1 MFEAGLEGP
10 FQLSIT
16 SIDEHVPANAP
27 GVFALSDVIAT
38 DGSSAIN
45 CVGRSDD
52 DVAAALKSWI
62 GRYKY
67 FGFVYCLNAARAY
80 AKECELFH
88 QFHPTDNSAH
98 PVKSDPLARCSRC
111 GA

>member
-1 MFEAGLEGP
+1 MFEAGLEGR
-10 FQLSIT
+10 FELT
-16 SIDEHVPANAP
+16 AASIDEHAPANAP
-27 GVFALSDVIAT
+27 GVFALSDAAAA
-38 DGSSAIN
+38 DGASAIKY
-45 CVGRSDD
+45 VGRSDN

-62 GRYKY
+62 GRYRY

-98 PVKSDPLARCSRC
+98 PLKSDSTSKCSRC